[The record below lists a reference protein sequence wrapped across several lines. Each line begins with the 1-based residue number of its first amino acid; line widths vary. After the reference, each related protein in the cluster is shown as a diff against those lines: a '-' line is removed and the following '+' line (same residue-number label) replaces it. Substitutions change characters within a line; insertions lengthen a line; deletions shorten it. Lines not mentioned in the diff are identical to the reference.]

1 MGYITREVYVQRIS
15 IANPIP
21 YTRATNAQDIQF
33 RFCDF
38 HIPEGAEAKVY
49 VQKPSGKAVYNTAS
63 IQGDIVTIE
72 VTTQMFSELGTSN
85 IQLQLVKEERTL
97 VTFIQP
103 VEVFQNYTEGDAPE
117 SQNESGFF
125 GEFVKET
132 GEKAVKIAQDAA
144 DEIERRADK
153 GEFTGTV
160 AIGEVVTGEPG
171 SEASVENVGTDKDAV
186 LNMTIPAGKTGE
198 VENID
203 SVQVEFEEA
212 AEQEN
217 IESGET
223 MPTLFGKIKKWFS
236 GLKKIALTASYDDLI
251 DAPDPTAVK
260 GNAESEY
267 RTGNVNLTPENI
279 GAISTSKIIQSTNIT
294 ESGFVMDGRTVSDAI
309 ASLNNLHLFSESET
323 KIGYMQDGT
332 TVYRKI
338 LKAPMTDFVA
348 QTSGYHT
355 VNIQTGILIKDV
367 ISVEVFAVGS
377 AGVYPFPYSGTGAF
391 DTWLK
396 NFFVQGGQTSMQYLN
411 RTAWGASYTLTSVIV
426 YTK

>member
-1 MGYITREVYVQRIS
+1 MSYITREVYVQRIS

-49 VQKPSGKAVYNTAS
+49 VQKPSGKAVYNTAL
-63 IQGDIVTIE
+63 IQGDIVTVE

-97 VTFIQP
+97 VTFTQP

-132 GEKAVKIAQDAA
+132 GEKAIKIAQDAA
-144 DEIERRADK
+144 DEVERRADE

-160 AIGEVVTGEPG
+160 VIGEVVTGEPG
-171 SEASVENVGTDKDAV
+171 SEASVENVGTAKDAV
-186 LNMTIPAGKTGE
+186 LNMIIPAGKTGE

-203 SVQVEFEEA
+203 SVQVAFEEA
-212 AEQEN
+212 AEREN

-223 MPTLFGKIKKWFS
+223 MPTLFGKIRKWFS
-236 GLKKIALTASYDDLI
+236 GLKNIAFTASYNDLI
-251 DAPDPTAVK
+251 NAPEHTAVK

-294 ESGFVMDGRTVSDAI
+294 EPGFVMDGET
-309 ASLNNLHLFSESET
+309 ASEEFSWLSGKT
-323 KIGYMQDGT
+323 KTQMATGAT
-332 TVYRKI
+332 
-338 LKAPMTDFVA
+338 LE
-348 QTSGYHT
+348 TSGRQCSLVLSGATYKSSGAMGFFIPEKYRPDIAISAYVLCY
-355 VNIQTGILIKDV
+355 VNGKYYPGLITTSQSGGFNFRSYPIEESSGINPTSAILYGV
-367 ISVEVFAVGS
+367 INWIA
-377 AGVYPFPYSGTGAF
+377 
-391 DTWLK
+391 
-396 NFFVQGGQTSMQYLN
+396 
-411 RTAWGASYTLTSVIV
+411 
-426 YTK
+426 

>member
-1 MGYITREVYVQRIS
+1 MGYIMREVYVQRIG
-15 IANPIP
+15 ITNPIP

-49 VQKPSGKAVYNTAS
+49 VQKPSGKAVYNTAL

-85 IQLQLVKEERTL
+85 IQLQLVKEERIL
-97 VTFIQP
+97 VTFTQP
-103 VEVFQNYTEGDAPE
+103 VEVFQNYTEGDAME

-144 DEIERRADK
+144 NEIERRADE

-160 AIGEVVTGEPG
+160 EIGEVVTGEPG
-171 SEASVENVGTDKDAV
+171 SEASVENVGTAKDAV

-212 AEQEN
+212 AEREN

-223 MPTLFGKIKKWFS
+223 MPTLFGKIRKWFS
-236 GLKKIALTASYDDLI
+236 GLKSIAFTASYDDLI

-260 GNAESEY
+260 GDKESFY
-267 RTGNVNLTPENI
+267 RTGDVNLTCADI
-279 GAISTSKIIQSTNIT
+279 GAIPTEKIVESTNIT
-294 ESGFVMDGRTVSDAI
+294 EPGFIMDGKTASEALDELNRNSIVEDVQL
-309 ASLNNLHLFSESET
+309 SLNSSEYTNNTWAQKCGKEVA
-323 KIGYMQDGT
+323 
-332 TVYRKI
+332 VYIFIVGIPKKNSIIATGLPAPKRKI
-338 LKAPMTDFVA
+338 FLRNSAFGILELN
-348 QTSGYHT
+348 TSGT
-355 VNIQTGILIKDV
+355 LLVNSPANSTGGY
-367 ISVEVFAVGS
+367 F
-377 AGVYPFPYSGTGAF
+377 YTPFTYFTE
-391 DTWLK
+391 
-396 NFFVQGGQTSMQYLN
+396 
-411 RTAWGASYTLTSVIV
+411 
-426 YTK
+426 